1 MSENEPK
8 KETVR
13 ITLPQ
18 RPVIGESSAAP
29 VKKETVRINLPARP
43 SLGSAPS
50 GEAKKEST
58 RIANLAKPPA
68 LTPKPFAP
76 PAPGAARPAPPLAPR
91 PAIPAGGA
99 PVPPG
104 APRPPQPVGAAPRPP
119 QAPGAPRPP
128 QAPAGGAPV
137 APRPPG
143 SPAAPSAPRPAGPT
157 GAPPTAVRPSAP
169 PASEVEGDAPL
180 LVKPT
185 EKKNTARIDLPA
197 GRPAP
202 QPTMKIQQTQPL
214 ARVPEPSLRTLS
226 TPSQTADLSTGD
238 VEEDKTLVLISAG
251 VLLFSV
257 VAFALQLMTYLGS

>member
-18 RPVIGESSAAP
+18 RPTIGESGASP
-29 VKKETVRINLPARP
+29 IKKETVRINLPARP

-76 PAPGAARPAPPLAPR
+76 PAPGA
-91 PAIPAGGA
+91 
-99 PVPPG
+99 
-104 APRPPQPVGAAPRPP
+104 PRPPVGAPRPP

-128 QAPAGGAPV
+128 QPPSAGGPPV

-143 SPAAPSAPRPAGPT
+143 APMAPVAPRPSTLA
-157 GAPPTAVRPSAP
+157 GAPPAAARPSAP
-169 PASEVEGDAPL
+169 ESGADAPL
-180 LVKPT
+180 SVKPT
-185 EKKNTARIDLPA
+185 EKKNTARIELPA
-197 GRPAP
+197 NRPAP

-214 ARVPEPSLRTLS
+214 IRPPEASVRTLS
-226 TPSQTADLSTGD
+226 APSQTTNLSTMDG
-238 VEEDKTLVLISAG
+238 EEDKTLLYVSAG

-257 VAFALQLMTYLGS
+257 VAFALQAMTYFGS